1 MKTITIEEIKDYTK
15 YGLRCGLELHQQ
27 LDTHKLF
34 CKCKSRLI
42 KDDRKPD
49 KIIKRE
55 LRAVSSESG
64 EMDLTAKAESS
75 KKKTFIYQFYNECN
89 CLVETDS
96 QPPFPINQEAL
107 ETSVIISNL
116 THSTLVDKSYVMR
129 KQVID
134 GSNVSGFQ
142 RTTMISTDG
151 YLDFDFGRVRIDKIL
166 LEEDAARAIERKE
179 NEVIYNLD
187 RLGVPLIELVA
198 WHDIY
203 TPEDVK
209 KVALYL
215 GQMFRSTGLTKR
227 GLGTIRQDINIS
239 ITDGSRIELKGTQE
253 LDLIP
258 EIVKR
263 EVVRQLNLLQVK
275 KELEKRNI
283 LEVVLEKKD
292 LSDLFKSCDSKIIS
306 QAFKSSKKVYAF
318 SLKGFKD
325 IIGFEVQPNRRVGTE
340 LAGIL
345 KKHTSLKGIFHSDE
359 LPNYGITE
367 DYKDQVYD
375 TLGLDKTKDA
385 YLLSVCSFEE
395 IDLVKELLEKR
406 LNQLLVGVP
415 KETRMVNIE
424 GNSEYQRPLST
435 SSRMYPETDLLPI
448 TFSKEFLENA
458 KKKIPLSIKERLDLY
473 VNKFKISN
481 QLAEKMKLD
490 NFAPLFENLVS
501 FTKINPTTLCVFLL
515 EDLVKANRDNKLDL
529 DNLEKSK
536 IIEFFKSK
544 DIEKVPKQKLI
555 DAFIYFVDKDVSLKQ
570 VINDLNLDSSD
581 IDVDK
586 IITDVFNDNLEFIKK
601 QGLRASGL
609 LMGRVMAKTK
619 GLVDGKVVSEKISSK
634 LKDFVNSL

>member
-1 MKTITIEEIKDYTK
+1 MKTITVQDIKDYK
-15 YGLRCGLELHQQ
+15 EYGLRCGLEIHQQ

-34 CKCKSRLI
+34 CKCKSKLI
-42 KDDRKPD
+42 KEDRKPD

-96 QPPFPINQEAL
+96 QPPFPINKEAL

-116 THSTLVDKSYVMR
+116 THSNLVDKSYVMR
-129 KQVID
+129 KQVVD

-239 ITDGSRIELKGTQE
+239 ITNGSRIELKGTQE

-263 EVVRQLNLLQVK
+263 EVIRQLNLLEVK
-275 KELEKRNI
+275 KELENRNI
-283 LEVVLEKKD
+283 SKVFLEKKD
-292 LSDLFKSCDSKIIS
+292 ISDLFKTCDSKIIS
-306 QAFKSSKKVYAF
+306 QAFKNSKKVYAF
-318 SLKGFKD
+318 SLKGFKG

-367 DYKDQVYD
+367 DYKKQVYNN
-375 TLGLDKTKDA
+375 LNLDENKDA
-385 YLLSVCSFEE
+385 YLLSVCDSKE
-395 IDLVKELLEKR
+395 IDLVKELLENR
-406 LNQLLVGVP
+406 LNQLLKGIP

-448 TFSKEFLENA
+448 TFSKEFLEKA
-458 KKKIPLSIKERLDLY
+458 KSKIPLSIKERLDLY
-473 VNKFKISN
+473 VNKFKIST

-490 NFAPLFENLVS
+490 NFAPLFENLVKS
-501 FTKINPTTLCVFLL
+501 TKINPTTLCVFLL
-515 EDLVKANRDNKLDL
+515 EDLVKASRDNKLDL
-529 DNLEKSK
+529 DNLDKSK
-536 IIEFFKSK
+536 IIEFFKSE
-544 DIEKVPKQKLI
+544 DIEKVPKQRLI
-555 DAFIYFVDKDVSLKQ
+555 DAFIYFENKDVSLKQ
-570 VINDLNLDSSD
+570 VINDLGLDSSD
-581 IDVDK
+581 IDLDK
-586 IITDVFNDNLEFIKK
+586 IVDDVFNDNLEFIKK

-609 LMGRVMAKTK
+609 LMGRVMSKTK
-619 GLVDGKVVSEKISSK
+619 GLVDGKTVSEKISSK
-634 LKDFVNSL
+634 LKDFVK